1 MKKPSKFLAVLLAAM
16 TFVPSVGIVHTNAVG
31 MPEGNSESNTG
42 GTPGN
47 NPGENPLPEDL
58 GDRLA
63 RAAQNPNFM
72 RFATEL
78 AQQFLIEMRARIFI
92 DGLGLAYIIYRHHH
106 YVDDFFLG
114 HEGTVHITR
123 RMLEE
128 SHDRNIRTLDT
139 YVNNLQNTAIPVAV
153 ERPRN
158 ETQNQ
163 LRALV
168 LFLSWYERRRM
179 HGRGDIIIS
188 DNDLIEILSVTD
200 FAQQG
205 GYRIDEFDVDSI
217 RVRYMNGRMRVI
229 GYNGDEITFEATIGE
244 RYER

>member
-16 TFVPSVGIVHTNAVG
+16 TFIPSVGIVPANAVAR
-31 MPEGNSESNTG
+31 PEGNPESNTG
-42 GTPGN
+42 GAPGN

-58 GDRLA
+58 GERLA
-63 RAAQNPNFM
+63 RAAQDPAFM
-72 RFATEL
+72 RVAAEL
-78 AQQFLIEMRARIFI
+78 AQQFLMEMRARIFI
-92 DGLGLAYIIYRHHH
+92 DGLGLAYSIYRHHH

-128 SHDRNIRTLDT
+128 SRDRNIRALDAG
-139 YVNNLQNTAIPVAV
+139 VNNLQNTAIPVAV

-168 LFLSWYERRRM
+168 LFLSLYTRQRM

-217 RVRYMNGRMRVI
+217 RVSYMNGRMRII
-229 GYNGDEITFEATIGE
+229 GYNGREITFEATIGE
-244 RYER
+244 HYER